1 MMRQL
6 FFKYQNKKQLTLA
19 LVGTFLGLFFLF
31 TSLHFLHKIYTY
43 GENSEM
49 LSKNT
54 IVIQKKVTSG
64 PLLGLNNPE
73 FSDEQIDEVRSM
85 EFVESCDPI
94 RSNTFDVVLSI
105 DDPLIPAF
113 NSNIYVQSV
122 HEDYLDVKTD
132 HWDWDEGSKT
142 LPIIMPRDFL
152 MMMNNFLSASNI
164 PQLSDDLVLDLKI
177 DLNIGPR
184 NYRETVHSRIVGF
197 TNELSSILVPES
209 FLNWANQKYGE
220 KEKEVISQLV
230 VKSKDGQFGLLE
242 NYLEENEFESKKSQ
256 LLIAKLKST
265 LGVLLTIISVIS
277 LLAVFLS
284 MLVLIQYLQLIM
296 TKNDYEIRTLL
307 RLGHSP
313 NQLIKVFLRYF
324 MSLFS
329 VVVVLSLLLFIPAK
343 YYLQQI
349 FISNGISLD
358 SSLSIYLF
366 LLVIFVFIVFAL
378 SIWLSTKKR
387 IYKTVNT

>member
-1 MMRQL
+1 MRQL

-94 RSNTFDVVLSI
+94 CSNTFDVVLSI

-184 NYRETVHSRIVGF
+184 NYRETIHSRIVGF

-209 FLNWANQKYGE
+209 FLIWANQKYGE
-220 KEKEVISQLV
+220 KEKEVINQLV

-256 LLIAKLKST
+256 LVIAKLKST

-329 VVVVLSLLLFIPAK
+329 VVAVLSLLLFIPVK

>member
-1 MMRQL
+1 MRQL

-73 FSDEQIDEVRSM
+73 FSDEQIDEIRSM
-85 EFVESCDPI
+85 DFVENCDPI

-105 DDPLIPAF
+105 DDPLIPSF

-164 PQLSDDLVLDLKI
+164 PQLSDELVLDLKI
-177 DLNIGPR
+177 DLKIGPR
-184 NYRETVHSRIVGF
+184 NNRETVHARIVGF
-197 TNELSSILVPES
+197 TNELSSILVPEY

-265 LGVLLTIISVIS
+265 LGVLLTIISAIS

-307 RLGHSP
+307 RLGHAP

-329 VVVVLSLLLFIPAK
+329 VVSVLSLLLFIPAK
-343 YYLQQI
+343 YYLQQT

-366 LLVIFVFIVFAL
+366 LLVFFVFIVFAL

>member
-1 MMRQL
+1 MRQL
-6 FFKYQNKKQLTLA
+6 FFKYQNKKQLALA

-73 FSDEQIDEVRSM
+73 FSDEQIDELRSM
-85 EFVESCDPI
+85 EFVESCNPI

-132 HWDWDEGSKT
+132 HWDWDERSKT

-184 NYRETVHSRIVGF
+184 NYRETIHSRIVGF

-307 RLGHSP
+307 RLGYAP

-329 VVVVLSLLLFIPAK
+329 VVAVLSLLLFIPAK

>member
-1 MMRQL
+1 MRQL

-184 NYRETVHSRIVGF
+184 NYRETIHARIVGF
-197 TNELSSILVPES
+197 TNELSSILVPEY
-209 FLNWANQKYGE
+209 FLNWANQIYGE
-220 KEKEVISQLV
+220 KDKEVISQLV

-265 LGVLLTIISVIS
+265 LGVLLTIISAIS

-307 RLGHSP
+307 RLGHAP
-313 NQLIKVFLRYF
+313 NQLIKVFLSYF
-324 MSLFS
+324 MSLFT
-329 VVVVLSLLLFIPAK
+329 VVAVLSLLLFIPAK
-343 YYLQQI
+343 YYLQQT

-366 LLVIFVFIVFAL
+366 LLVFFVFNLFAL

>member
-1 MMRQL
+1 MRQL

-184 NYRETVHSRIVGF
+184 NYRETIHSRIVGF

-209 FLNWANQKYGE
+209 FLIWANQKYGE

-329 VVVVLSLLLFIPAK
+329 VVAVLSLLLFIPAK

>member
-1 MMRQL
+1 MRQL

-164 PQLSDDLVLDLKI
+164 PQLSDDLVMDLKI

-184 NYRETVHSRIVGF
+184 NYRETIHARIVGF
-197 TNELSSILVPES
+197 TNELSSILVPKY

-265 LGVLLTIISVIS
+265 LGVLLTIISAIS

-284 MLVLIQYLQLIM
+284 MLLLIQYLQLIM

-329 VVVVLSLLLFIPAK
+329 VVAVLSLLLFIPAK

-366 LLVIFVFIVFAL
+366 LLVIFVFAVFAL

>member
-1 MMRQL
+1 MRQL

-184 NYRETVHSRIVGF
+184 NYRETIHARIVGF
-197 TNELSSILVPES
+197 TNELSSILVPEY

-265 LGVLLTIISVIS
+265 LGVLLTIISTIS

-307 RLGHSP
+307 RLGHAP

-329 VVVVLSLLLFIPAK
+329 VVTVLSLLLFIPAK

>member
-6 FFKYQNKKQLTLA
+6 FFKYQNKKQLVLA
-19 LVGTFLGLFFLF
+19 LLGTFLGLFFLF
-31 TSLHFLHKIYTY
+31 TSLHFLHKIYSY

-54 IVIQKKVTSG
+54 IVIQKKVSSG

-73 FSDEQIDEVRSM
+73 FSEEQIDEIRSM
-85 EFVESCDPI
+85 EFVENCDPI
-94 RSNTFDVVLSI
+94 RSNTFDVVLAI

-122 HEDYLDVKTD
+122 QKGYLDVNTTN
-132 HWDWDEGSKT
+132 WDWNEERET

-164 PQLSDDLVLDLKI
+164 PQLSDELVLDLKI
-177 DLNIGPR
+177 DLKIGPR
-184 NYRETVHSRIVGF
+184 NYRQTIHSRIVGF
-197 TNELSSILVPES
+197 TNELSSILVPEE
-209 FLNWANQKYGE
+209 FLSWANKKYGE
-220 KEKEVISQLV
+220 ENKEVVSQLV

-242 NYLEENEFESKKSQ
+242 NYLEEKKLESKKSQ
-256 LLIAKLKST
+256 LLIAKLKSA
-265 LGVLLTIISVIS
+265 LGVLLSIISAIS
-277 LLAVFLS
+277 LLTVFLS
-284 MLVLIQYLQLIM
+284 ILVLIQYLQLIL

-313 NQLIKVFLRYF
+313 KMLIKVFMKYF
-324 MSLFS
+324 MLLFTI
-329 VVVVLSLLLFIPAK
+329 VTLLSLLLFLPAK
-343 YYLQQI
+343 YFLQQV

-358 SSLSIYLF
+358 ATVSYYLYG
-366 LLVIFVFIVFAL
+366 LVVFVFSVFAL
-378 SIWLSTKKR
+378 SIWMSTKNR
-387 IYKTVNT
+387 ILNTVNT

>member
-1 MMRQL
+1 MRQL

-184 NYRETVHSRIVGF
+184 NYRETIHARIVGF
-197 TNELSSILVPES
+197 TNELSSILVPEY

-242 NYLEENEFESKKSQ
+242 NYLEEKEFESKKSQ

-265 LGVLLTIISVIS
+265 LGVLLTIISTIS

-307 RLGHSP
+307 RLGHAP
-313 NQLIKVFLRYF
+313 NQLIKVFLKYF

-329 VVVVLSLLLFIPAK
+329 VVAVLSLLLFIPAK

>member
-1 MMRQL
+1 MRQL

-132 HWDWDEGSKT
+132 NWDWDEGSKT
-142 LPIIMPRDFL
+142 LPFIMPRDFL

-265 LGVLLTIISVIS
+265 LGVLLTIISAIS

-313 NQLIKVFLRYF
+313 NQLIKVFFRYF

-329 VVVVLSLLLFIPAK
+329 IVAVLSLLLFIPAK

>member
-1 MMRQL
+1 MRQL

-184 NYRETVHSRIVGF
+184 NYRETIHARIVGF
-197 TNELSSILVPES
+197 TNELSSILVPEY

-242 NYLEENEFESKKSQ
+242 NYLEEKEFESKKSQ

-265 LGVLLTIISVIS
+265 LGVLLTIISTIS

-307 RLGHSP
+307 RLGYAP
-313 NQLIKVFLRYF
+313 NQLIKVFLKYF

-329 VVVVLSLLLFIPAK
+329 VVAVLSLLLFIPAK

-366 LLVIFVFIVFAL
+366 LIVIFVFIVFAL

>member
-1 MMRQL
+1 MIRKL

-132 HWDWDEGSKT
+132 HWDWDEGSNT

-184 NYRETVHSRIVGF
+184 NYRETIHARIVGF
-197 TNELSSILVPES
+197 TNELSSILVPEY

-242 NYLEENEFESKKSQ
+242 NYLEEKEFESKKSQ

-265 LGVLLTIISVIS
+265 LGVLLTIISTIS

-307 RLGHSP
+307 RLGHAP
-313 NQLIKVFLRYF
+313 NQLIKVFLKYF

-329 VVVVLSLLLFIPAK
+329 VVTVLSLLLFLPAK

-366 LLVIFVFIVFAL
+366 LLVLFVFIVFAL

>member
-1 MMRQL
+1 MIRQL

-73 FSDEQIDEVRSM
+73 FSDEQIDEIRSM
-85 EFVESCDPI
+85 DFVENCDPI

-164 PQLSDDLVLDLKI
+164 PQLSDELVLDLKI
-177 DLNIGPR
+177 DLKIGPR
-184 NYRETVHSRIVGF
+184 NNRETVHARIVGF
-197 TNELSSILVPES
+197 TNELSSILVPEY

-265 LGVLLTIISVIS
+265 LGVLLTIISAIS

-307 RLGHSP
+307 RLGHAP

-329 VVVVLSLLLFIPAK
+329 VVAVLSLLLFIPAK

-366 LLVIFVFIVFAL
+366 LLVFFVFTVFAL

>member
-1 MMRQL
+1 MRQL

-177 DLNIGPR
+177 DLIIGPR
-184 NYRETVHSRIVGF
+184 NYRETIHARIVGF
-197 TNELSSILVPES
+197 TNELSSILVPEY

-242 NYLEENEFESKKSQ
+242 NYLEEKEFESKKSQ

-265 LGVLLTIISVIS
+265 LGVLLTIISTIS

-307 RLGHSP
+307 RLGHAP

-329 VVVVLSLLLFIPAK
+329 VVAVLSLLLFIPAK
-343 YYLQQI
+343 YYLQQT

-366 LLVIFVFIVFAL
+366 LLVFFVFIVFAL

>member
-1 MMRQL
+1 MRQL
-6 FFKYQNKKQLTLA
+6 FFKYQNKKQLALA

-184 NYRETVHSRIVGF
+184 NYRETIHSRIVGF

-209 FLNWANQKYGE
+209 FLHWSNQKYGE

-242 NYLEENEFESKKSQ
+242 NYLKENEFESKKSQ

-265 LGVLLTIISVIS
+265 LGVLLTIISAIS

-284 MLVLIQYLQLIM
+284 ILVLIQYLQLIM

-307 RLGHSP
+307 RLGHAP
-313 NQLIKVFLRYF
+313 NQLIQVFLRYF

-366 LLVIFVFIVFAL
+366 LLVFFVFIVFAL

>member
-1 MMRQL
+1 MRQL

-43 GENSEM
+43 GESSEM

-265 LGVLLTIISVIS
+265 LGVLLTIISAIS

-329 VVVVLSLLLFIPAK
+329 VVTVLSLLLFIPAK

>member
-1 MMRQL
+1 MRQR

-31 TSLHFLHKIYTY
+31 TSLHFLDKIYTY

-132 HWDWDEGSKT
+132 HWDWNEGSKT

-184 NYRETVHSRIVGF
+184 NYRETIHSRIVGF

-242 NYLEENEFESKKSQ
+242 NYLEEKEFESKKSQ

-265 LGVLLTIISVIS
+265 LGVLLTIISAIS

-284 MLVLIQYLQLIM
+284 ILVLIQYLQLIM

-307 RLGHSP
+307 RFGYAP

-329 VVVVLSLLLFIPAK
+329 VVAVLSLLLFIPAK

>member
-1 MMRQL
+1 MRQL

-94 RSNTFDVVLSI
+94 RSNTFDVDLSI
-105 DDPLIPAF
+105 VDPLIPAF

-132 HWDWDEGSKT
+132 HWDWDEGSNT

-184 NYRETVHSRIVGF
+184 NYRETIHARIVGF
-197 TNELSSILVPES
+197 TNELSSILVPEY

-242 NYLEENEFESKKSQ
+242 NYLEEKEFESKKSQ

-265 LGVLLTIISVIS
+265 LGVLLTIISTIS

-307 RLGHSP
+307 RLGHPP

-329 VVVVLSLLLFIPAK
+329 VVAVLSLLLFIPAK

>member
-1 MMRQL
+1 MRQL
-6 FFKYQNKKQLTLA
+6 FFKYQNKKQLALA

-113 NSNIYVQSV
+113 NSNIFVQSV

-177 DLNIGPR
+177 DLIIGPR
-184 NYRETVHSRIVGF
+184 NYRETIHARIVGF
-197 TNELSSILVPES
+197 TNELSSILVPEY

-242 NYLEENEFESKKSQ
+242 NYLEEKEFESKKSQ

-265 LGVLLTIISVIS
+265 LGVLLTIISTIS

-284 MLVLIQYLQLIM
+284 MLVLIQYLQLII

-307 RLGHSP
+307 RLGYAP
-313 NQLIKVFLRYF
+313 NQLIKVFLKYF

-329 VVVVLSLLLFIPAK
+329 VATVLSLLLFIPAK

>member
-184 NYRETVHSRIVGF
+184 NYRETIHARIVGF
-197 TNELSSILVPES
+197 TNELSSILVPEY

-220 KEKEVISQLV
+220 KDKEVISQLV

-265 LGVLLTIISVIS
+265 LGVLLTIISAIS

-307 RLGHSP
+307 RLGHAP

-329 VVVVLSLLLFIPAK
+329 VVAVLSLLLFIPAK

>member
-1 MMRQL
+1 MRQL
-6 FFKYQNKKQLTLA
+6 FFKYQNKKQLALA
-19 LVGTFLGLFFLF
+19 LIGTFLGLFFLF

-184 NYRETVHSRIVGF
+184 NYRETIHSRIVGF

-209 FLNWANQKYGE
+209 FLHWSNQKYGE

-242 NYLEENEFESKKSQ
+242 NYLKENEFESKKSQ

-265 LGVLLTIISVIS
+265 LGVLLTIISAIS

-284 MLVLIQYLQLIM
+284 ILVLIQYLQLIM

-307 RLGHSP
+307 RLGHAP
-313 NQLIKVFLRYF
+313 NQLIQVFLRYF

-366 LLVIFVFIVFAL
+366 LLVFFVFIFFAL

>member
-1 MMRQL
+1 MRQL

-184 NYRETVHSRIVGF
+184 NYRETIHSRIVGF

-209 FLNWANQKYGE
+209 FLIWANQKYGE
-220 KEKEVISQLV
+220 KEKEVINQLV

-329 VVVVLSLLLFIPAK
+329 VVTVLSLLLFIPAK

>member
-1 MMRQL
+1 MIRQL

-184 NYRETVHSRIVGF
+184 NYRETIHARIVGF
-197 TNELSSILVPES
+197 TNELSSILVPEY

-242 NYLEENEFESKKSQ
+242 NYLEEKEFESKKSQ

-265 LGVLLTIISVIS
+265 LGVLLTIISTIS

-307 RLGHSP
+307 RLGYAP
-313 NQLIKVFLRYF
+313 NQLIKVFLKYF

-329 VVVVLSLLLFIPAK
+329 VVAVLSLLLFIPAK

>member
-1 MMRQL
+1 MRQL

-177 DLNIGPR
+177 NLNIGPR
-184 NYRETVHSRIVGF
+184 NYRETIHSRIVGF

-209 FLNWANQKYGE
+209 FLIWANQKYGE

-265 LGVLLTIISVIS
+265 LGVLLTIISAIS

-329 VVVVLSLLLFIPAK
+329 VVAVLSLLLFIPAK

>member
-1 MMRQL
+1 MRQL
-6 FFKYQNKKQLTLA
+6 FFKYQNKKQLALA
-19 LVGTFLGLFFLF
+19 LIGTFLGLFFLF

-184 NYRETVHSRIVGF
+184 NYRETIHARIVGF
-197 TNELSSILVPES
+197 TNELSSILVPDS

-242 NYLEENEFESKKSQ
+242 DYLKENEFESKKSQ

-265 LGVLLTIISVIS
+265 LGVLLTIISAIS

-284 MLVLIQYLQLIM
+284 ILVLIQYLQLIM

-307 RLGHSP
+307 RLGHAP
-313 NQLIKVFLRYF
+313 NQLIQVFLRYF

-366 LLVIFVFIVFAL
+366 LLVFFVFIVFAL

>member
-43 GENSEM
+43 GENAEM

-164 PQLSDDLVLDLKI
+164 PQLSDELVLDLKI
-177 DLNIGPR
+177 DLRIGPR
-184 NYRETVHSRIVGF
+184 NYRETVHARIVGF
-197 TNELSSILVPES
+197 TNELSSILVPEY

-220 KEKEVISQLV
+220 KDKEVISQLV

-242 NYLEENEFESKKSQ
+242 NYLEEKEFESKKSQ

-265 LGVLLTIISVIS
+265 LGVLLTIISSIS

-307 RLGHSP
+307 RLGHAP

-324 MSLFS
+324 MILFS
-329 VVVVLSLLLFIPAK
+329 VVAVLSLLLFIPAK

-366 LLVIFVFIVFAL
+366 LLVFFVFIVFAL

>member
-1 MMRQL
+1 MRQL

-184 NYRETVHSRIVGF
+184 NYRETIHARIVGF
-197 TNELSSILVPES
+197 TNELSSILVPEY

-242 NYLEENEFESKKSQ
+242 NYLEEKEFESKKSQ

-265 LGVLLTIISVIS
+265 LGVLLTIISAIS

-307 RLGHSP
+307 RLGHAP

-329 VVVVLSLLLFIPAK
+329 VVAVLSLLLFIPAK
-343 YYLQQI
+343 YYLQQT

-366 LLVIFVFIVFAL
+366 LLVFFVFIVFAL

>member
-1 MMRQL
+1 MRQL
-6 FFKYQNKKQLTLA
+6 FFKYQNKKQLALA

-73 FSDEQIDEVRSM
+73 FSDEQIDEIRSM
-85 EFVESCDPI
+85 EFVESCDAI

-164 PQLSDDLVLDLKI
+164 PQLSDELVLDLKI
-177 DLNIGPR
+177 DLRIGPR
-184 NYRETVHSRIVGF
+184 NYRETVHARIVGF
-197 TNELSSILVPES
+197 TNELSSILVPEY

-220 KEKEVISQLV
+220 KDKEVISQLV

-242 NYLEENEFESKKSQ
+242 NYLEEKEFESKKSQ

-265 LGVLLTIISVIS
+265 LGVLLTIISSIS

-307 RLGHSP
+307 RLGHAP

-329 VVVVLSLLLFIPAK
+329 VVAVLSLLLFIPAK

-358 SSLSIYLF
+358 SSLSIYLL
-366 LLVIFVFIVFAL
+366 LLVFFVFIVFAL
-378 SIWLSTKKR
+378 TIWLSTKKR
-387 IYKTVNT
+387 IYKKVNT

>member
-1 MMRQL
+1 MRQL

-177 DLNIGPR
+177 DLIIGPR
-184 NYRETVHSRIVGF
+184 NYRETIHARIVGF
-197 TNELSSILVPES
+197 TNELSSILVPEY

-242 NYLEENEFESKKSQ
+242 NYLEEKEFESKKSQ

-265 LGVLLTIISVIS
+265 LGVLLTIISTIS

-307 RLGHSP
+307 RLGHAP

-329 VVVVLSLLLFIPAK
+329 VVAVLSLLLFIPAK
-343 YYLQQI
+343 YYLQQT

>member
-1 MMRQL
+1 MRQL

-184 NYRETVHSRIVGF
+184 NYRETIHARIVGF
-197 TNELSSILVPES
+197 TNELSSILVPEY

-265 LGVLLTIISVIS
+265 LGVLLTIISAIS

-307 RLGHSP
+307 RLGHPP
-313 NQLIKVFLRYF
+313 NQLIKVFFRYF

-329 VVVVLSLLLFIPAK
+329 VVTVLSLLLFIPAK
-343 YYLQQI
+343 YYLQQM

>member
-6 FFKYQNKKQLTLA
+6 FFKYQNKKQLALA

-184 NYRETVHSRIVGF
+184 NYRETIHSRIVGF

-209 FLNWANQKYGE
+209 FLHWSNQKYGE

-242 NYLEENEFESKKSQ
+242 NYLKENEFESKKSQ

-265 LGVLLTIISVIS
+265 LGVLLTIISAIS

-284 MLVLIQYLQLIM
+284 ILVLIQYLQLIM

-307 RLGHSP
+307 RLGHAP
-313 NQLIKVFLRYF
+313 NQLIQVFLKYF

-366 LLVIFVFIVFAL
+366 LLVFFVFIFFAL

>member
-1 MMRQL
+1 MRQL

-164 PQLSDDLVLDLKI
+164 PQLSDELVLDLKI
-177 DLNIGPR
+177 DLRIGPR
-184 NYRETVHSRIVGF
+184 NYRETVHARIVGF
-197 TNELSSILVPES
+197 TNELSSILVPEY

-220 KEKEVISQLV
+220 KDKEVISQLV

-242 NYLEENEFESKKSQ
+242 NYLEQKEFESKKSQ

-265 LGVLLTIISVIS
+265 LGVLLTIISSIS

-307 RLGHSP
+307 RLGHAP

-324 MSLFS
+324 MILFS
-329 VVVVLSLLLFIPAK
+329 VVAVLSLLLFIPAK

-366 LLVIFVFIVFAL
+366 LLVCFVFIVFAL

>member
-1 MMRQL
+1 MIRQL
-6 FFKYQNKKQLTLA
+6 FFKYQNKKQLILA
-19 LVGTFLGLFFLF
+19 LLGSFLGLFFLF
-31 TSLHFLHKIYTY
+31 TSLHFLHKIYSY

-54 IVIQKKVTSG
+54 IVIQKKVSSG

-73 FSDEQIDEVRSM
+73 FSEEQINELRSM
-85 EFVESCDPI
+85 DFVESCDPI
-94 RSNTFDVVLSI
+94 RSNTFDVVLAI

-122 HEDYLDVKTD
+122 QKRYLDVKTSN
-132 HWDWDEGSKT
+132 WDWNEERET

-164 PQLSDDLVLDLKI
+164 PQLSDELVLDLKI
-177 DLNIGPR
+177 DLKIGPR
-184 NYRETVHSRIVGF
+184 NYRETIHSRIVGF
-197 TNELSSILVPES
+197 TNELSSILVPEE
-209 FLNWANQKYGE
+209 FLSWANTKYGE
-220 KEKEVISQLV
+220 ENKEVVSQLV

-242 NYLEENEFESKKSQ
+242 NHLEEKKLESKKSQ
-256 LLIAKLKST
+256 LIIAKLKSA
-265 LGVLLTIISVIS
+265 LGVLLSIISTIS
-277 LLAVFLS
+277 LLTVFLS
-284 MLVLIQYLQLIM
+284 ILVLIQYLQLIL

-313 NQLIKVFLRYF
+313 SMLIVVFMKYF
-324 MSLFS
+324 MLLFT
-329 VVVVLSLLLFIPAK
+329 VVTLLALLLFLPAK
-343 YYLQQI
+343 YYLQQV

-358 SSLSIYLF
+358 SSLSFYLYG
-366 LLVIFVFIVFAL
+366 LVILVFGVFAL

-387 IYKTVNT
+387 ILNTVNT

>member
-1 MMRQL
+1 MRQL

-242 NYLEENEFESKKSQ
+242 NYLEEKEFESKKSQ

-307 RLGHSP
+307 RLGHEP

-329 VVVVLSLLLFIPAK
+329 VVTVLSLLLFIPAK

-349 FISNGISLD
+349 FISNGISID

-366 LLVIFVFIVFAL
+366 LLVIFVFIGLLYPFG
-378 SIWLSTKKR
+378 
-387 IYKTVNT
+387 

>member
-1 MMRQL
+1 MRQL

-152 MMMNNFLSASNI
+152 MMMNNFLTASNI

-184 NYRETVHSRIVGF
+184 NYRETIHSRIVGF

-220 KEKEVISQLV
+220 KEKEVINQLV

-284 MLVLIQYLQLIM
+284 ILVLIQYLQLIM

-329 VVVVLSLLLFIPAK
+329 VVAVLSLLLFIPAK

-387 IYKTVNT
+387 IHKTVNT

>member
-1 MMRQL
+1 MRQL

-184 NYRETVHSRIVGF
+184 NYRETIHSRIVGF

-209 FLNWANQKYGE
+209 FLHWSNQKYGE

-242 NYLEENEFESKKSQ
+242 NYLKENEFESKKSQ

-265 LGVLLTIISVIS
+265 LGVLLTIISAIS

-284 MLVLIQYLQLIM
+284 ILVLIQYLQLIM

-307 RLGHSP
+307 RLGHAP

-366 LLVIFVFIVFAL
+366 LIVIFVFIVFAL

-387 IYKTVNT
+387 IHKTVNT

>member
-1 MMRQL
+1 MRQL
-6 FFKYQNKKQLTLA
+6 FFKYQNKKQLALA

-122 HEDYLDVKTD
+122 HEDYLDVKTE
-132 HWDWDEGSKT
+132 HWDWDERSKT

-164 PQLSDDLVLDLKI
+164 PQLSDELVLDLKI
-177 DLNIGPR
+177 DLRIGPR
-184 NYRETVHSRIVGF
+184 NYRETVHARIVGF
-197 TNELSSILVPES
+197 TNELSSILVPEY

-242 NYLEENEFESKKSQ
+242 NYLEEKEFESKKSQ

-265 LGVLLTIISVIS
+265 LGVLLTIISSIS

-307 RLGHSP
+307 RLGHAP

-329 VVVVLSLLLFIPAK
+329 VVAVLSLLLFIPAK